1 MTGLP
6 AAIDRA
12 VLLPSDQWHEKERE
26 DLQYK
31 RRNTGVSTASPA
43 RGSSSAV
50 FYRSRTM

>member
-12 VLLPSDQWHEKERE
+12 VLLPSDQWQEKERE
-26 DLQYK
+26 DLQFK
-31 RRNTGVSTASPA
+31 RRNTAVSTASTA
-43 RGSSSAV
+43 RANSSAV